1 MKMGTF
7 AGIQPLREAWGA
19 HGFTD
24 VPEDADFPG
33 DADAPWPMPF
43 APAVDVDFPGM
54 RPPEA
59 VPPRRPRSRQRRPPP
74 VASSATPIEG
84 SGRARPSVR
93 CVRGSGVHPEPVGK
107 AGR

>member
-1 MKMGTF
+1 MGTF

-33 DADAPWPMPF
+33 DADAPWLMPF
-43 APAVDVDFPGM
+43 APAADVDFPGM

-59 VPPRRPRSRQRRPPP
+59 VPPRRPRSRPRRPRGILRDPHRGLRPRPPGRQMRSRQRRPSGAGGKGRP
-74 VASSATPIEG
+74 V
-84 SGRARPSVR
+84 
-93 CVRGSGVHPEPVGK
+93 
-107 AGR
+107 

>member
-24 VPEDADFPG
+24 VPGDADFPG
-33 DADAPWPMPF
+33 DADAPWLMPF
-43 APAVDVDFPGM
+43 APAADVDFPGM

-59 VPPRRPRSRQRRPPP
+59 VPPRRPRSRPRRPPRGILRD
-74 VASSATPIEG
+74 PIEG
-84 SGRARPSVR
+84 SGRARPGVR

>member
-1 MKMGTF
+1 MGTF

-59 VPPRRPRSRQRRPPP
+59 VPPRRPRSRQRRPPWHP
-74 VASSATPIEG
+74 PRPPSRAPAAPARASDAFAAAASIRSRWE
-84 SGRARPSVR
+84 RP
-93 CVRGSGVHPEPVGK
+93 
-107 AGR
+107 AG